1 MKSFSSKKTLALLL
15 IPAATLSPLVA
26 GAQEN
31 ATELREQIQQ
41 LDQKLRILERNL
53 ELKEEAAKKSAEE
66 SAKKLPN
73 LSIGPK
79 GVSLSSADKAYSLKV
94 GALVQADGRFYLDD
108 GADNRNTFILR
119 RVRTPFSG
127 TIAKIFNF
135 NVTPEF
141 AQADATSS
149 NNNTQLV
156 DAWID
161 GRFSKAFGVK
171 VGKFRSPVALEGNDQ
186 RHFMESTYTN
196 QLAPNRDIG
205 VEAFG
210 SVAENLFA
218 YRLGVFNGAPNN
230 TWSGTR
236 NGTDGDFSVA
246 GRLTLNPFVKNDNAL
261 AGLSLSV
268 GGSYGNEAGSTSAIR
283 SPGQQNIVGSLTATG
298 DHLRVAPAL
307 EWYAGP
313 FSLVAELAYD
323 QQEISGGNTVG
334 NLGWRV
340 SGGWVLTGEKS
351 TKGGVSPEKPFSW
364 ENGTWGAFELVARVS
379 GLDIDNDAF
388 TTHGGSLNPATNASG
403 AFSYGAGLNWYL
415 NNNLQVRFDV
425 EKTNFSGGSSSQL
438 LAENELYA
446 FTRVQLKF

>member
-1 MKSFSSKKTLALLL
+1 MKSFSQKTKLTLLL
-15 IPAATLSPLVA
+15 ASAAALSPLA
-26 GAQEN
+26 AAEEN
-31 ATELREQIQQ
+31 TAELREQIQQ

-53 ELKEEAAKKSAEE
+53 ELKEEAAQKASAE
-66 SAKKLPN
+66 SSKKLPN
-73 LSIGPK
+73 FSIGSK
-79 GVSLSSADKAYSLKV
+79 GISLASPDKAYSAKI

-127 TIAKIFNF
+127 TVAKIFNF
-135 NVTPEF
+135 NITPEF
-141 AQADATSS
+141 AQADATST

-161 GRFSKAFGVK
+161 GRFSKAFGLK
-171 VGKFRSPVALEGNDQ
+171 VGKFASPVALETPNN
-186 RHFMESTYTN
+186 RHFIEATYTN

-210 SVAENLFA
+210 SVADNLLA

-236 NGTDGDFSVA
+236 NGTDGDFTVG
-246 GRLTLNPFVKNDNAL
+246 GRLTLNPFEKNDNAL

-268 GGSYGNEAGSTSAIR
+268 GGSYGNEAGATSAIR
-283 SPGQQNIVGSLTATG
+283 SPGQQNIVGSLTADG
-298 DHLRVAPAL
+298 HHLRVAPAL
-307 EWYAGP
+307 EWYTGP

-323 QQEISGGNTVG
+323 QQEIAGGNTVG

-340 SGGWVLTGEKS
+340 SGGWVLTGENS
-351 TKGGVSPEKPFSW
+351 SKGGVSPAKPFSW

-388 TTHGGSLNPATNASG
+388 TTHGGSLNPATNADG

-415 NNNLQVRFDV
+415 NDNLQVRFDV
-425 EKTNFSGGSSSQL
+425 EKTNFSGGSGSQL